1 MNGTA
6 LNMVINNNKK
16 GDKDMDNIS
25 FEGKIIATND
35 TIYKGEITNVF
46 DGMNGMVY
54 FDNGNAIEITT
65 PDIDKFKELVKKSG
79 EIVDFYNNFEETV
92 LNLEKINSII
102 NEMSFI
108 ERWFHRRKIKRFKK
122 YSEAIELLYNHK
134 MDI

>member
-35 TIYKGEITNVF
+35 NLATREANTF
-46 DGMNGMVY
+46 ECANGVLY
-54 FDNGNAIEITT
+54 FDNGNAIEITA

>member
-6 LNMVINNNKK
+6 LNMVINNKK
-16 GDKDMDNIS
+16 GDKDMADLN
-25 FEGKIIATND
+25 FEGK
-35 TIYKGEITNVF
+35 TITTYDNICTREINAF
-46 DGMNGMVY
+46 DNMNGLVY
-54 FDNGNAIEITT
+54 CDNGNTIEITA

-108 ERWFHRRKIKRFKK
+108 ERWLHRRKIKRFKK
-122 YSEAIELLYNHK
+122 YSEAIDLLYNHK
-134 MDI
+134 LDI